1 MIFFY
6 QIYNLLS
13 NEKVPSLS
21 ISLLKTMTGSE
32 KALPRN
38 TRMSNLIVNKR
49 KGKEEE
55 EEKEHLDGFTLM
67 CFA

>member
-1 MIFFY
+1 
-6 QIYNLLS
+6 
-13 NEKVPSLS
+13 
-21 ISLLKTMTGSE
+21 MTGSE

-49 KGKEEE
+49 KGKKE

-67 CFA
+67 CFAWGGCLCTCLWAGQPHKLVKV

>member
-1 MIFFY
+1 
-6 QIYNLLS
+6 
-13 NEKVPSLS
+13 
-21 ISLLKTMTGSE
+21 MTGSE

-49 KGKEEE
+49 KGKKE